1 MKNLLPVQMTDDPK
15 INHLGLT
22 DYMRV
27 WSDMK
32 TYTVDR
38 TPACADVVWLTQHHP
53 VYTLGL
59 AGLHSHVLD
68 AGQIPLVK
76 TDRGGQVTYHGPG
89 QLVVYPLLD
98 LRRYGLRVR
107 EYVTLLE
114 QVLIETL
121 REIGLPHACRK
132 ESAPGVYLPWDSAP
146 GGLAKVAAL
155 GIKVRQ
161 GCAYHG
167 LSLNVDMDLQPFLG
181 INPCGYEGLKT
192 VDLKSAGVKI
202 ALDDVADRLTRHL
215 VTGLQ
220 QARSAEQATSA
231 MP

>member
-1 MKNLLPVQMTDDPK
+1 MKDVLPVPAIDHLT

-22 DYMRV
+22 DYMSV

-32 TYTVDR
+32 TFTSARLPESPDAIWVTEHR
-38 TPACADVVWLTQHHP
+38 P

-59 AGLHSHVLD
+59 AGLESHVLD
-68 AGQIPLVK
+68 PGGIALVK

-89 QLVVYPLLD
+89 QLVVYPLLE
-98 LRRYGLRVR
+98 LRRYGLKVR

-114 QVLIETL
+114 QAIIDALSEL
-121 REIGLPHACRK
+121 GLPKACRK
-132 ESAPGVYLPWDSAP
+132 VSAPGVYLPWDHP
-146 GGLAKVAAL
+146 GDGLVKVAAL

-161 GCAYHG
+161 GCTYHG
-167 LSLNVDMDLQPFLG
+167 LSLNVNMDLQPFLG

-192 VDLKSAGVKI
+192 VDLKSAGVKMPMPE
-202 ALDDVADRLTRHL
+202 VADILLRHL
-215 VTGLQ
+215 LTGLQ
-220 QARSAEQATSA
+220 QARSAAKANSA

>member
-1 MKNLLPVQMTDDPK
+1 MKNLSPVESTDNLK

-22 DYMRV
+22 DYTPV

-32 TYTVDR
+32 AYTDAR
-38 TPACADVVWLTQHHP
+38 TPETADAIWVTEHRP

-59 AGLHSHVLD
+59 AGLESHVLNP
-68 AGQIPLVK
+68 GLVPLVK

-89 QLVVYPLLD
+89 QLVIYPLLA
-98 LRRYGLRVR
+98 LRHYGLKVR

-114 QVLIETL
+114 QAVIDTL
-121 REIGLPHACRK
+121 RDLGLPCACRK
-132 ESAPGVYLPWDSAP
+132 TSAPGVYLPWETAS

-167 LSLNVDMDLQPFLG
+167 LSLNVDMDLLPFLG
-181 INPCGYEGLKT
+181 INPCGYEGLMT
-192 VDLKSAGVKI
+192 VDLKSAGVKM
-202 ALDDVADRLTRHL
+202 ALPDVAEILLRHL

-220 QARSAEQATSA
+220 QARSASQATSA